1 MLRVVLG
8 AVPLAVGRRVER
20 WVEAVEVVRAV
31 AAVAE
36 QQVTAAAAAEAK
48 VVVGVGGV

>member
-8 AVPLAVGRRVER
+8 AVPLTVGRRVQW

-31 AAVAE
+31 AAVAK
-36 QQVTAAAAAEAK
+36 QQVAAAAAAEAK